1 MAGAD
6 GCGRGDGGASA
17 RHDRGGQPPIL
28 GIAVFALFMALI
40 NASIKPVTQL
50 IALRFRFSRSGCC
63 IWSST
68 GCSCGSPHGWQ
79 SVCSVLACWCTGSGG
94 RCLAL
99 SSCPLSRGSSAA
111 SCVIERRRTSG
122 MMVGF
127 RASHDCLA
135 ASRRPFADTP
145 VPSATHR
152 ARICTEVK
160 AMIRYQRGV
169 FGRKLHD
176 GRSNV
181 DGTKLSRTDGIG
193 PSQPNTSGREF
204 SPS

>member
-17 RHDRGGQPPIL
+17 RHDRGGAASDFGNRSVRAVHGADQRL
-28 GIAVFALFMALI
+28 DQAGDAADRVAVFDSHVRA
-40 NASIKPVTQL
+40 
-50 IALRFRFSRSGCC
+50 CC

-94 RCLAL
+94 RCSAL

-111 SCVIERRRTSG
+111 SCAIERRRTSG

-135 ASRRPFADTP
+135 ASRR
-145 VPSATHR
+145 R
-152 ARICTEVK
+152 
-160 AMIRYQRGV
+160 
-169 FGRKLHD
+169 
-176 GRSNV
+176 
-181 DGTKLSRTDGIG
+181 SRTPRFRRPHTVLGYA
-193 PSQPNTSGREF
+193 PKSRR
-204 SPS
+204 